1 VVCAAPYAVVNEET
15 MALIS
20 SPEPMPVEVIKA
32 LLLVGALV
40 GVLLEELGGMT
51 ELIRIYVRALRCPIY
66 RQHPLRLKQ
75 AAYQERSRTEGLGA
89 LIDYHA

>member
-1 VVCAAPYAVVNEET
+1 

-32 LLLVGALV
+32 LAL
-40 GVLLEELGGMT
+40 GGEVLDELGGMT
-51 ELIRIYVRALRCPIY
+51 ELIRFYVRALRCPIY